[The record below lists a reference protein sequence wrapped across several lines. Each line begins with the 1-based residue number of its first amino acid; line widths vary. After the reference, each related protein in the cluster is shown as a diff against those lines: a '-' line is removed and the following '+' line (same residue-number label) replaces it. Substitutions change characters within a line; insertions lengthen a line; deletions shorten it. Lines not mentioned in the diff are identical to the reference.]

1 MRDFYDIHSLLQWY
15 GENMNPVV
23 FNQALM
29 ATANK
34 RGAEHYLNDMLLI
47 EMKWKIAMSWKIFGW
62 LIKRN
67 FLMQRILPG
76 GQLWNLSEPVCD

>member
-34 RGAEHYLNDMLLI
+34 RGAEHYLNDMLAYQKKFSNAADI
-47 EMKWKIAMSWKIFGW
+47 TWGTIMESVRTCM
-62 LIKRN
+62 
-67 FLMQRILPG
+67 
-76 GQLWNLSEPVCD
+76 